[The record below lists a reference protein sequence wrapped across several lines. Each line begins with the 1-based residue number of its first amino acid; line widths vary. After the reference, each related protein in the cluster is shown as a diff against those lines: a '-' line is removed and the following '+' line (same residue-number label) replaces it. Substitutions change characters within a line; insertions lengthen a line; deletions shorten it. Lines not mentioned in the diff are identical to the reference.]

1 MLQGYYRKGGRFF
14 STISIAYNPLA
25 GANPIELAQAPDQVL
40 RPATDGGLCWRAAP
54 QRGLSRIRLE
64 RFSQF
69 KLCRGLA
76 AGQGRQRKGG
86 ARCLCKGRAA
96 ARAGRSARARQR
108 GARRARR
115 CFWLGRAPAGRKGRQ
130 RASDAVFCCRQRQ
143 GTGSAVRDL
152 HRLPGGCPVFVAR
165 PARARPQA
173 PDAASVTGSGSA
185 TSSHRQRDVQ
195 STPSAA
201 RRPVSGSQRQS
212 GRSQRQSASQGR
224 VRAESGRK
232 LSNDFNESADCSQ
245 ESGLGSSARPPHP
258 VAAAAPL
265 LF

>member
-54 QRGLSRIRLE
+54 QRGRSRTRLE

-195 STPSAA
+195 SPAA
-201 RRPVSGSQRQS
+201 RRPVNAKRCATS
-212 GRSQRQSASQGR
+212 SQRQSAAVRAQSAAVSKSGPSQGR
-224 VRAESGRK
+224 VRTEIV
-232 LSNDFNESADCSQ
+232 Q
-245 ESGLGSSARPPHP
+245 
-258 VAAAAPL
+258 
-265 LF
+265 